1 MANTVELV
9 PELLEAGVHFGHQT
23 KRWNPKMKPFIFE
36 QRNQIYIIN
45 LDETVKQ
52 LHRATEFLQEVA
64 RRGGKILFV
73 GCKKQAQEAIKEAAL
88 ACGQFYVNQR
98 WLGGT
103 LTNLA
108 TIRKSIGRL
117 KYIEQIE
124 QSPEYK
130 KMGKQE
136 LAALNREAA
145 KLRRNLE
152 GILEMAQLPDA
163 VVIIDTTREQNAV
176 NEAKR
181 LNIPIVAIVDTN
193 ADPEMI
199 DYPIPGND
207 DAIRAIRIVL
217 QTNAGMMDCK
227 RALAEAEGDLA
238 KAETILRTKGIA
250 SASKKASR
258 ATKEGIVASYIHL
271 QGKVGVLVEVNCETD
286 FVAKNENFRGFVKD
300 ITLHIAAAHPLYV
313 SREDV
318 PRKLIEAEREIY
330 KAQVKGKPANVT
342 EKIVD
347 GKLDKFYSTVCLLE
361 QGFIKNPDVTIKDL
375 LNGKIAEL
383 GENIVIR
390 RFTRY
395 LVGEPVPAE
404 A

>member
-1 MANTVELV
+1 LAASSSGQVENFHYWQRLEIAVATLHVLEHLPRPPFPLLCGAIFCMANTVELV

-23 KRWNPKMKPFIFE
+23 KRWNPKMKPFIFQ

-117 KYIEQIE
+117 QYIEKIE

-163 VVIIDTTREQNAV
+163 VIIIDTPREQNAV
-176 NEAKR
+176 NEARR

-193 ADPEMI
+193 ADPDMI

-217 QTNAGMMDCK
+217 QKLVDA
-227 RALAEAEGDLA
+227 
-238 KAETILRTKGIA
+238 IV
-250 SASKKASR
+250 SASGEAR
-258 ATKEGIVASYIHL
+258 IREQIEMA
-271 QGKVGVLVEVNCETD
+271 GVS
-286 FVAKNENFRGFVKD
+286 A
-300 ITLHIAAAHPLYV
+300 
-313 SREDV
+313 
-318 PRKLIEAEREIY
+318 
-330 KAQVKGKPANVT
+330 
-342 EKIVD
+342 
-347 GKLDKFYSTVCLLE
+347 
-361 QGFIKNPDVTIKDL
+361 
-375 LNGKIAEL
+375 
-383 GENIVIR
+383 
-390 RFTRY
+390 
-395 LVGEPVPAE
+395 
-404 A
+404 